1 MQPTTTI
8 IRDGILLYFLR
19 LWITGTKYISLLP
32 FISFFLITIY
42 YMHRYRFLYINI
54 GAPGRCNDSQ
64 IYNSSLLKKV
74 LTEDEVLAANKKTI
88 CGVQMP
94 VCILGDSAFR
104 FSTTLMKPYAFSTA
118 LTERQKLFNYKLSK
132 CRRVVENA
140 FGHLK
145 ARFRRIGKGL
155 DNRIGNAPMIIRAC
169 CVLHNFLNE
178 ESDHINQIW
187 LENLQEFDRNREN
200 PSQNVVLGDN
210 EASAETIRQSLCSYF
225 GK

>member
-1 MQPTTTI
+1 MWGTNA
-8 IRDGILLYFLR
+8 GLYLGGFC
-19 LWITGTKYISLLP
+19 
-32 FISFFLITIY
+32 ISFFHHFNEAIRLFYCLDRKTKIVQLQTIK
-42 YMHRYRFLYINI
+42 MQKSGRERF
-54 GAPGRCNDSQ
+54 RS
-64 IYNSSLLKKV
+64 
-74 LTEDEVLAANKKTI
+74 
-88 CGVQMP
+88 
-94 VCILGDSAFR
+94 F
-104 FSTTLMKPYAFSTA
+104 
-118 LTERQKLFNYKLSK
+118 
-132 CRRVVENA
+132 
-140 FGHLK
+140 K

-187 LENLQEFDRNREN
+187 LENLQEFDRNQEN